1 MRNNTFHNGKSL
13 EENFDI
19 KKNTHPSYN
28 IDQKINV
35 DINKLLNRVKMD
47 HKNEKKQKII
57 LSVYAILLLSFMT
70 IFISVIK

>member
-57 LSVYAILLLSFMT
+57 FFSLSVLLISSMG
-70 IFISVIK
+70 IFISIIK